1 MFTLKFTVKAETLL
15 YLVLNTED
23 TKLVQG
29 RKKKKNQMVFSDPF
43 PTKEEQGGLRSQF

>member
-29 RKKKKNQMVFSDPF
+29 KKKESDGV
-43 PTKEEQGGLRSQF
+43 Q

>member
-29 RKKKKNQMVFSDPF
+29 KKKKNQMVLSDPF